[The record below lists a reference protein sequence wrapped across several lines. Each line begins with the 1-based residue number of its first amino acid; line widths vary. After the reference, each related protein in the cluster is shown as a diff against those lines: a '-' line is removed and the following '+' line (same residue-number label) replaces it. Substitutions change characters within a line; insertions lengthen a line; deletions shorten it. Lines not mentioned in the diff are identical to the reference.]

1 MSAYYIGLMSGT
13 SVDGIDAVVVDLA
26 ADEPHLLAAQTIDR
40 DPALRN
46 RILAT
51 VNHPTEV
58 SLESLGQLD
67 AALGETFA
75 DAALAITRAAGLQP
89 AEISGLGS
97 HGQTLFHAASAMP
110 PVTMEAGDTS
120 RIAARTGIT
129 TVADFR
135 RRDIADGGQGAPLL
149 PAFHQALF
157 RMARGIPGHP
167 EYRRYRQPYP
177 VTGERPSRVRV

>member
-13 SVDGIDAVVVDLA
+13 SVDGIHAVVVDLA
-26 ADEPHLLAAQTIDR
+26 ADEPHLLAAQTIDW

-110 PVTMEAGDTS
+110 PITMQ
-120 RIAARTGIT
+120 AA
-129 TVADFR
+129 
-135 RRDIADGGQGAPLL
+135 
-149 PAFHQALF
+149 
-157 RMARGIPGHP
+157 
-167 EYRRYRQPYP
+167 
-177 VTGERPSRVRV
+177 

>member
-13 SVDGIDAVVVDLA
+13 SVDGIHAVVVDLA
-26 ADEPHLLAAQTIDR
+26 ADEPHLLAAQTIDW

-110 PVTMEAGDTS
+110 PITMQAGDAS

-129 TVADFR
+129 TIADFR
-135 RRDIADGGQGAPLL
+135 RRDIADGGQGAP
-149 PAFHQALF
+149 P
-157 RMARGIPGHP
+157 RTGISPGAVQDGPGHP
-167 EYRRYRQPYP
+167 
-177 VTGERPSRVRV
+177 GPS